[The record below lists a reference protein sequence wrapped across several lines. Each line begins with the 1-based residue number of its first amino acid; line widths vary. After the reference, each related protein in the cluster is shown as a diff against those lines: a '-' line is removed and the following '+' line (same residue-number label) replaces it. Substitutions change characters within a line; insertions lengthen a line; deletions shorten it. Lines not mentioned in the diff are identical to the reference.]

1 MTIDF
6 VKLNKGPVVVIDD
19 EIYEKDHKE
28 NGEYCINQIISKIEE
43 KGLPVLKYDT
53 IDKVDNEIGNICFS
67 NFIILDW
74 RMKRVHGEL
83 PVGVDLG
90 EVEKEYSR
98 TEVVKFIKKVKEVCF
113 SPIFILTNLSESDI
127 EEEIKKLLKENDLL
141 YSDHRK
147 NFIFI
152 KNKQEILKNLFEDL
166 NNWIVK
172 NPHIYFSKIWLNQF
186 LKNSNEIFWSLYEKN
201 SNWPNVFYKSF
212 KEDGEDPINGLN
224 DILFRLI
231 KAKISYSDF
240 DTSIIEKQVA
250 EPDIDEIKSLY
261 ESVMYLKKNII
272 DDIKPGDIFRNGEKY
287 YINIRPECDTT
298 RREGENRRVYLIKG
312 DKISKEKMLEE
323 GFYDKELGIIIPK
336 ETQAILFR
344 LDSNDFVR
352 FRFTEF
358 EMKKY
363 SSMKEKK
370 ICRLLPP
377 FITGFQHRFSSFLGR
392 YGIPRV
398 PKEVFDEIFK
408 EDKDNMKDENNA

>member
-1 MTIDF
+1 MPVDF
-6 VKLNKGPVVVIDD
+6 IELSKGPVVVIDD

-28 NGEYCINQIISKIEE
+28 NGGYYINRIISKIEE

-53 IDKVDNEIGNICFS
+53 IDKVDNEIGNICFL

-74 RMKRVHGEL
+74 RLYPEET
-83 PVGVDLG
+83 PVGVSIGDEL
-90 EVEKEYSR
+90 KDHLN
-98 TEVVKFIKKVKEVCF
+98 KKKVAFINKVKSICF
-113 SPIFILTNLSESDI
+113 SPIFIFTDI
-127 EEEIKKLLKENDLL
+127 STEGTEEEIEKPLMENNLL
-141 YSDHRK
+141 YSDNGK

-152 KNKQEILKNLFEDL
+152 RNKQEILKNLFDEVND
-166 NNWIVK
+166 WIVK
-172 NPHIYFSKIWLNQF
+172 NSHIYFSKIWLNQF

-212 KEDGEDPINGLN
+212 EEDGEDPVSGLN

-261 ESVMYLKKNII
+261 ESIMYLKKNII
-272 DDIKPGDIFRNGEKY
+272 DDIKPGDIFRNREKY

-298 RREGENRRVYLIKG
+298 RRKGENTRVYLIKG
-312 DKISKEKMLEE
+312 DRISKEKMLEE
-323 GFYDKELGIIIPK
+323 GFYDRRLGIIIPK

-352 FRFTEF
+352 FKFDKF
-358 EMKKY
+358 EMQTY
-363 SSMKEKK
+363 SSMKNKK

-377 FITGFQHRFSSFLGR
+377 FITGFQHQFSSFLGR

-408 EDKDNMKDENNA
+408 EDKGNIKDENNV

>member
-1 MTIDF
+1 MPVDF
-6 VKLNKGPVVVIDD
+6 IELNKGPVVVIDD
-19 EIYEKDHKE
+19 EIGQNKTIDD
-28 NGEYCINQIISKIEE
+28 IILKIEE

-53 IDKVDNEIGNICFS
+53 LDKVDNEIGNICFS

-74 RMKRVHGEL
+74 RLYPEET
-83 PVGVDLG
+83 PVGVSIGDELKEDLN
-90 EVEKEYSR
+90 K
-98 TEVVKFIKKVKEVCF
+98 KKVVFINKLKSVCF
-113 SPIFILTNLSESDI
+113 SPVFILTTISTEGI
-127 EEEIKKLLKENDLL
+127 EEEIEKPLKENNLL
-141 YSDHRK
+141 YSDNGK

-152 KNKQEILKNLFEDL
+152 RNKQEILKNLFNEI

-172 NPHIYFSKIWLNQF
+172 NSHIYFSKIWLNQF
-186 LKNSNEIFWSLYEKN
+186 LRNSNEIFWSLYEKN

-261 ESVMYLKKNII
+261 ESIMYLKKNIM
-272 DDIKPGDIFRNGEKY
+272 DDIKPGDIFRNREEY

-323 GFYDKELGIIIPK
+323 GFYDKKLGIIIPK

-352 FRFTEF
+352 FRFTNF

-363 SSMKEKK
+363 SSMKNKK

-377 FITGFQHRFSSFLGR
+377 FITGFQQRFSSFLGR

-398 PKEVFDEIFK
+398 PKEVFDEVFK
-408 EDKDNMKDENNA
+408 GDKDNMKGENNA